1 MNISSILG
9 VIGTLV
15 GLSRALPQLLRLL
28 QTRSASGVSVDSS
41 ATSSVVSFG
50 WMAYG
55 ILSAQPFVIL
65 ATGLSGIVYAL
76 ISLAALRFGRTIG
89 EIRVAPLWCVVL
101 LLANLLAGK
110 SGLGIV
116 LAVGVLVANLPQ
128 VWVAY
133 RETNLADLSLG
144 TWLLCFIDGLV
155 WGIYALLLDD
165 LSIMAYS
172 FFQLTTS
179 GWIVAVKQLKRQG

>member
-1 MNISSILG
+1 MYFASFLGIL
-9 VIGTLV
+9 GTLV

-28 QTRSASGVSVDSS
+28 RTQGASGVSADSS

-55 ILSAQPFVIL
+55 ILSVQPYVIL

-76 ISLAALRFGRTIG
+76 ITLAGLRFGRSIK

-101 LLANLLAGK
+101 LLVYLWAGQ
-110 SGLGIV
+110 SSLGVV
-116 LAVGVLVANLPQ
+116 LAVSVLVANLPQ
-128 VWVAY
+128 VRVAF
-133 RETNLADLSLG
+133 RETDLTDLSLG

-165 LSIMAYS
+165 LPIIFYGI
-172 FFQLTTS
+172 FQLITS
-179 GWIVAVKQLKRQG
+179 GLIVAVKQLKTR